1 MKGGVTVNERIRMI
15 RDHFNMTQEVFSK
28 AIGLGQST
36 LGMIEVGKRDV
47 LERHIKTIC
56 SVFNVNEEW
65 FRTGNGE
72 MFVETRDS
80 FLAGIASQYGLDE
93 FDQVLLESYL
103 ALPGD
108 QRKVIK
114 DFIQE
119 VAGAFESKEE
129 IVAAERS
136 IDEEVE
142 SYRKELEAELK
153 GEVKSSV
160 LQDTGEANKEA
171 N

>member
-1 MKGGVTVNERIRMI
+1 
-15 RDHFNMTQEVFSK
+15 MTQEVFSK

-36 LGMIEVGKRDV
+36 LGMIEVGKREV

-56 SVFNVNEEW
+56 SVFNINEEW
-65 FRTGNGE
+65 FRTGKGE
-72 MFVETRDS
+72 MFIETKSS
-80 FLAGIASQYGLDE
+80 FLASIASQYDLDE
-93 FDQVLLESYL
+93 FDQVLLEAYL

-119 VAGAFESKEE
+119 VAGAFNNEDE
-129 IVAAERS
+129 IAATERQ

-142 SYRKELEAELK
+142 SYRRELEAELK
-153 GEVKSSV
+153 GEEKSSV
-160 LQDTGEANKEA
+160 SQDIEEKEA
-171 N
+171 R

>member
-1 MKGGVTVNERIRMI
+1 MNERIRII

-36 LGMIEVGKRDV
+36 LGMIEVGKREV

-56 SVFNVNEEW
+56 SVFNINEEW
-65 FRTGNGE
+65 FRTGKGE
-72 MFVETRDS
+72 MFIETKSS
-80 FLAGIASQYGLDE
+80 FLASIASQYDLDE
-93 FDQVLLESYL
+93 FDQVLLEAYL

-119 VAGAFESKEE
+119 VAGAFNNEDE
-129 IVAAERS
+129 IAATERQ

-142 SYRKELEAELK
+142 SYRRELEAELK
-153 GEVKSSV
+153 GEEKSSV
-160 LQDTGEANKEA
+160 SQDIEEKEA
-171 N
+171 R

>member
-1 MKGGVTVNERIRMI
+1 MDIRHRIFSIRESLSLSQEAFGRRIGVTRSAVSNYESGGRNITEQVIKAIVREFNVREEWLKGG
-15 RDHFNMTQEVFSK
+15 
-28 AIGLGQST
+28 L
-36 LGMIEVGKRDV
+36 
-47 LERHIKTIC
+47 
-56 SVFNVNEEW
+56 
-65 FRTGNGE
+65 GE
-72 MFVETRDS
+72 MFVETRSS
-80 FLAGIASQYGLDE
+80 FLSSIANQYDLDE

-119 VAGAFESKEE
+119 VAGAFNDKDE
-129 IVAAERS
+129 IAATERQ

-153 GEVKSSV
+153 GEEKSSV
-160 LQDTGEANKEA
+160 LQDIKEKEA
-171 N
+171 K